1 MFDVIVVGT
10 DGSDTA
16 EEATK
21 AAIEL
26 AGQHE
31 ATLHVVSSYKPKGAA
46 HAQGGGGEHWDVKPR
61 DGVDAILDAAAAR
74 ARRQDVSVEVHA
86 SKQDP
91 AKAILDVAA
100 SVDADLIVVGN
111 RGMQGA
117 KRLLL
122 GSVPNSIAHGA
133 GCHVLVLK
141 TT

>member
-46 HAQGGGGEHWDVKPR
+46 QASSGGEHWDVKPR
-61 DGVDAILDAAAAR
+61 DGVDAILEAAAAR
-74 ARRQDVSVEVHA
+74 ARRKDVSVEVHA

-91 AKAILDVAA
+91 AKAILEVAA
-100 SVDADLIVVGN
+100 EVDADLIVVGN